1 MTEVRYFRHKKL
13 CHLWDG
19 RTERFER
26 LEPVFSG
33 QLMSELHRLRPL
45 SAAEQEGRSVVR
57 PREGEGRSGQL
68 EQGRD

>member
-1 MTEVRYFRHKKL
+1 MPAAVAEVRYFRHKKL

-33 QLMSELHRLRPL
+33 QLMSELHRLKPL
-45 SAAEQEGRSVVR
+45 SPTEQDGR
-57 PREGEGRSGQL
+57 
-68 EQGRD
+68 